1 MEEQHAK
8 IDQVLAPHF
17 PQDMRF
23 RFTAIVDLLTDTSI
37 WELKCTSEISTDH
50 KLQVIIYAW
59 IWDMLDKPA
68 KKFKILNIITGEI
81 VNMNYEPAQLTDIVV
96 ALLKGKYQDTIV
108 KTDEEF
114 MNDCR
119 MHTM

>member
-1 MEEQHAK
+1 
-8 IDQVLAPHF
+8 
-17 PQDMRF
+17 
-23 RFTAIVDLLTDTSI
+23 
-37 WELKCTSEISTDH
+37 
-50 KLQVIIYAW
+50 
-59 IWDMLDKPA
+59 
-68 KKFKILNIITGEI
+68 
-81 VNMNYEPAQLTDIVV
+81 MNFEPAQLTDIVV